1 MFCEENRAW
10 QDGSAVWLGGPLVW
24 QNGSAVWLEAP
35 LAWQNGSAVWLE
47 APAAW
52 QNGPAVWLEA
62 PAVWQNGPAVRLEA
76 PAVWQNGPATP
87 GKPRGATRERVQ
99 KRAEERRRGWTT
111 RQDGGGALS
120 RGTDGAVP
128 SRGFYFP
135 PRRPENEKRRP
146 RLARAA
152 FQQRILTI
160 AVRPGRGSSR

>member
-1 MFCEENRAW
+1 M
-10 QDGSAVWLGGPLVW
+10 WLGGPLVW

-47 APAAW
+47 APLAW

-99 KRAEERRRGWTT
+99 KGRKSVGGGGRRG
-111 RQDGGGALS
+111 RM
-120 RGTDGAVP
+120 
-128 SRGFYFP
+128 
-135 PRRPENEKRRP
+135 E
-146 RLARAA
+146 
-152 FQQRILTI
+152 
-160 AVRPGRGSSR
+160 AVRYPAAPTERCPPGVSIFPHDARK